1 MLLVILSAL
10 MQRWENYVLVNVTG
24 ALAGCCNKAN
34 AQEKSAR
41 PRVIGVITQRSEYL
55 QRPRWFWVELD

>member
-1 MLLVILSAL
+1 MLVK
-10 MQRWENYVLVNVTG
+10 VTG

-41 PRVIGVITQRSEYL
+41 PRVIDVITQRSEYL
-55 QRPRWFWVELD
+55 QRPRWFMDNGLEQSFVKPVN